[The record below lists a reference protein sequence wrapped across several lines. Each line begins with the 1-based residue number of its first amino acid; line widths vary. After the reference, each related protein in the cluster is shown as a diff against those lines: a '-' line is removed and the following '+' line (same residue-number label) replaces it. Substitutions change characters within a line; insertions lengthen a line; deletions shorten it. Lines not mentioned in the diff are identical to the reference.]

1 MRALLPK
8 FSRRLTLLLALCVV
22 AAGPAPGADQRIVTI
37 GTGGVNAV
45 YYPAGGAICGLVNE
59 SRKTHGIRCYVEAT
73 KGSVSNVK
81 DIRDRELDFAVVQS
95 DVQYYA
101 FNGRTENFR
110 NDGPYKD
117 LRSVFSIH
125 SEPVTLVARQDSGI
139 RHIRDV
145 KGKRHNIGNPGS
157 GTRGTWI
164 VVERALG
171 WKRNDLR
178 PATEWTSSQQSQALC
193 DNKID
198 SYFWLV
204 GHPSAN
210 TEQATANCPAVIA
223 EVSGPEIDRLIKNHP
238 YYRYATVP
246 GGLYRGN
253 PSDIRSF
260 GVAATFVT
268 RADMPDDV
276 VYEMVMAVF
285 KGDNFEKFKA
295 QHPAFSRLTREEMVQ
310 EGLTAPLHPGAER
323 AFKELG
329 LLKAPRAVPSGG

>member
-1 MRALLPK
+1 MRPL
-8 FSRRLTLLLALCVV
+8 FHNVVRRAALLLALVLCAVN
-22 AAGPAPGADQRIVTI
+22 PANSVEQRFVTI

-45 YYPAGGAICGLVNE
+45 YYPTGGAICRLVNE
-59 SRKTHGIRCYVEAT
+59 TRKIHGIRCYVEAT
-73 KGSVSNVK
+73 KGSVFNVK
-81 DIRDRELDFAVVQS
+81 NIRDRELDFAVVQS

-101 FNGRTENFR
+101 YYGRTENFR
-110 NDGPYKD
+110 EDGPYKD

-157 GTRGTWI
+157 GTRGTWN

-171 WKRNDLR
+171 WRRGDLR
-178 PATEWTSSQQSQALC
+178 PATEWTSSEQSQALC

-246 GGLYRGN
+246 GGVYRGN
-253 PSDIRSF
+253 PSDIQSF

-268 RADMPDDV
+268 RADMPEDI
-276 VYEMVMAVF
+276 VYEMVMAVL
-285 KGDNFEKFKA
+285 KEENFENFKA

-323 AFKELG
+323 AFRELG
-329 LLKAPRAVPSGG
+329 LLN